1 MWCSPE
7 NKWFFISRRGWVC
20 QPLIPLHN
28 FVARPPWQGGQFFIC
43 GFNITIY
50 PRFFTS
56 RSNSLNDGTVKEHNL
71 NPFDFWK
78 EARTCRARCAVIFF
92 SITQHRVSSGAP
104 KIKRNSL
111 NDNNFSTDGYFKEI
125 PEQRK
130 VGLFFTLCR
139 AFCFFSSARKEER
152 RTT

>member
-1 MWCSPE
+1 MLLTTNCWRYCRFAKQICSYSSIGTDTRCCS
-7 NKWFFISRRGWVC
+7 NGAGLFKHYLYSR
-20 QPLIPLHN
+20 
-28 FVARPPWQGGQFFIC
+28 FS
-43 GFNITIY
+43 
-50 PRFFTS
+50 TS
-56 RSNSLNDGTVKEHNL
+56 RGNPLNDGTVKEHNL

-139 AFCFFSSARKEER
+139 VLWYFLSAQKVQ
-152 RTT
+152 